1 MASETPSSRSE
12 QFVEVKFAGME
23 AVEIYRHQIAQA
35 AQLRTQSEAIDAL
48 AGRLAET
55 AKALGEVAGKVQTL
69 AASQEIVA
77 GEQKAQAG
85 TQQAML
91 TRVEATLA
99 SVQRQIEALGEKQTR
114 TPPISQ
120 EAGLN
125 TSAASASGEPK
136 PEVPS
141 ETPNGAT
148 RGWGRG
154 LGAFM
159 IAAVMAA
166 LAGLTYLSRNG

>member
-1 MASETPSSRSE
+1 MASETPSNRSE
-12 QFVEVKFAGME
+12 QSIEVKFAGME

-35 AQLRTQSEAIDAL
+35 VQLRSQSEAIEAL
-48 AGRLAET
+48 AGRLAEI
-55 AKALGEVAGKVQTL
+55 AKALGEVVGKVQTL
-69 AASQEIVA
+69 AANQEVIA

-99 SVQRQIEALGEKQTR
+99 GVQRQLEALGEQRTR

-120 EAGLN
+120 DAGRN
-125 TSAASASGEPK
+125 PSTASASGEPR
-136 PEVPS
+136 PDVPS
-141 ETPNGAT
+141 EAPNGAT

>member
-12 QFVEVKFAGME
+12 QSVEVKFVGME

-35 AQLRTQSEAIDAL
+35 AQLRTQSEAIEAL

-69 AASQEIVA
+69 AAAQEIIA

-85 TQQAML
+85 TQQAIL

-99 SVQRQIEALGEKQTR
+99 SVQRQLGALGEQQTR

-120 EAGLN
+120 GAGLN
-125 TSAASASGEPK
+125 TSISSASGEPK
-136 PEVPS
+136 PDVPS
-141 ETPNGAT
+141 EAPNGAT

-159 IAAVMAA
+159 IAVMAA
-166 LAGLTYLSRNG
+166 LAGLTYLSRTG